1 MFLYIFWIVSVLGT
15 GLYSIKHSKE
25 LNNQKLILVLL
36 FLFLFILLGWCRGA
50 YDVEIGISRY
60 VNYKRMES
68 FTEIGYN
75 LLVKLFHS
83 FGFGYRP
90 FFVFCSFIEL
100 ISLFWFTK
108 KNCRKSHIAIC
119 LFMIYPF
126 VIYLQ
131 YIRTLAAV
139 PFILIAI
146 DALIN
151 KEKNY
156 IPKYIIFCLIAA
168 SFHFSSIFFLL
179 YLPISFLN
187 KKMTLVLVGIG
198 VIILR
203 MVSSLSFLYDLVE
216 RYLGTEKV
224 GILERSINANGTFG
238 RIFAIVIS
246 ILFFYI
252 MIYIL
257 KLIFKV
263 KFEDEKDEI
272 FFKINLMSM
281 ICIPL
286 TLNFGVGFARIPTL
300 LFVVNYPYL
309 VDKTSEIQSQKKRV
323 LAYLLMLMYL
333 FALFFVN
340 FHNLEYRQLVLYPF
354 FEKNEL
360 INSIFY

>member
-1 MFLYIFWIVSVLGT
+1 MLLYIFWIISILCTV
-15 GLYSIKHSKE
+15 LYSIKHSNE
-25 LNNQKLILVLL
+25 LKNQKLILLLL

-60 VNYKRMES
+60 VNYKKMES

-75 LLVKLFHS
+75 SLVKLFHS
-83 FGFGYRP
+83 FGLGYRP

-108 KNCRKSHIAIC
+108 KNCKKAHIAIC

-139 PFILIAI
+139 PFVLIAI

-151 KEKNY
+151 KEKYY
-156 IPKYIIFCLIAA
+156 IPKYIIFCLIA
-168 SFHFSSIFFLL
+168 SLFHFSSIFFLL
-179 YLPISFLN
+179 YLPISFCN
-187 KKMTLVLVGIG
+187 KKMTLILGGIG
-198 VIILR
+198 VIILIIE
-203 MVSSLSFLYDLVE
+203 SSISFLYNLVNH
-216 RYLGTEKV
+216 YLGTEKV
-224 GILERSINANGTFG
+224 GILERSINASGTFG

-257 KLIFKV
+257 KWIFKV
-263 KFEDEKDEI
+263 KFDEEKDKL
-272 FFKINLMSM
+272 FFKINLMSI

-309 VDKTSEIQSQKKRV
+309 VDKISEIRSQKKRV
-323 LAYLLMLMYL
+323 LAYLLMLIYL
-333 FALFFVN
+333 FTLFWVN

-360 INSIFY
+360 INSILC